1 MEKIIEL
8 FNKPQLEL
16 NYLDSM
22 ILALVL
28 LIPLLIIISVAYFI
42 LKERRK

>member
-16 NYLDSM
+16 SYLDSM
-22 ILALVL
+22 IIALVL
-28 LIPLLIIISVAYFI
+28 LIPLLIIISIIYFMF
-42 LKERRK
+42 KDRS

>member
-16 NYLDSM
+16 SYLDSM
-22 ILALVL
+22 IIAIVS
-28 LIPLLIIISVAYFI
+28 LIPLLIIVSIVYFMF
-42 LKERRK
+42 KDRR

>member
-16 NYLDSM
+16 SYLDSM
-22 ILALVL
+22 IIA
-28 LIPLLIIISVAYFI
+28 LLIIISVVYF
-42 LKERRK
+42 KNRR

>member
-16 NYLDSM
+16 SYLDSM
-22 ILALVL
+22 IMALVL
-28 LIPLLIIISVAYFI
+28 LIPLLIIISVVYFI
-42 LKERRK
+42 FKERR

>member
-22 ILALVL
+22 IIALVL
-28 LIPLLIIISVAYFI
+28 LIPLLIIISVVYFI
-42 LKERRK
+42 FKERR